1 MESLSALA
9 IVTLAFIGTK
19 AAETTVEK
27 FTEAALEKAKQLRH
41 KIIDKLSG
49 NPKAEKA
56 LRSAE
61 DGSDTDVEVVSKYLE
76 EAMAEDDKFAQE
88 IKALAR
94 EIHNLNQVEGEN
106 WQVSG
111 GEVNYNKVSGG
122 EVNNNKDN
130 KSPVIQGGSGHQI
143 TINHNYNNPPEH

>member
-27 FTEAALEKAKQLRH
+27 FTEAALEKAQQLRQ
-41 KIIDKLSG
+41 KIIDKLRG

-56 LRSAE
+56 LISAE
-61 DGSDTDVEVVSKYLE
+61 EVVSKYLE

-88 IKALAR
+88 IKALAK
-94 EIHNLNQVEGEN
+94 EIHNLNQVEGEKL
-106 WQVSG
+106 QVSC
-111 GEVNYNKVSGG
+111 GEFNYNKVSGG
-122 EVNNNKDN
+122 EVNYNKDN
-130 KSPVIQGGSGHQI
+130 KAPVFQGGN
-143 TINHNYNNPPEH
+143 INTVNFTNYNNPPEH

>member
-1 MESLSALA
+1 MEPLSALA
-9 IVTLAFIGTK
+9 ITTLAFIGKK
-19 AAETTVEK
+19 AAETTVRK
-27 FTEAALEKAKQLRH
+27 FTEAALEKAKQLRQ

-49 NPKAEKA
+49 NPNAEKA

-61 DGSDTDVEVVSKYLE
+61 NGSDTDVEVVSKYLE

-111 GEVNYNKVSGG
+111 GDVTYNKVSGG
-122 EVNNNKDN
+122 DVTYNKDN
-130 KSPVIQGGSGHQI
+130 KATVIISGSGQDRKSVV
-143 TINHNYNNPPEH
+143 